1 MTRSKKNINTIISNQ
16 LLGIISEEDKKILQE
31 WTKKSEE
38 NQKKYNHLLNQNDL
52 TKKYNQYAKVDE
64 KYAWEIF
71 QNRYL
76 KNHQTYNWSILI
88 VRYAAFLILPLI
100 GLYLWLSNE
109 EANDKG
115 TNIPYEARV
124 AMIRS
129 ERMGKQKATLI
140 LANGQKV
147 KLQSP
152 LVRSLQDAHLTN
164 SSLKV
169 SPTKISKEDSEKRET
184 DINNNNQVY
193 TYKDSEFWVTFED
206 GTKVHLNYNTTLKYP
221 THFSPYY
228 RIVYLDGEAY
238 FQVAKDRSRPFLV
251 VTCSGI
257 VKQYGT
263 SFNVSTHEDLGTKV
277 VLVEGSV
284 SVIPKGEKENEYKI
298 KPGELAVM
306 QNNQNSVQ
314 ISKVDI
320 EPYVA
325 WNKGRFV
332 FEDCSL
338 EKLMLVISGWYNRN
352 ITFESED
359 IKRMRFTG
367 DIDRYESIVP
377 VINAIE
383 RVTGLNVEVTE
394 KNIIIKNVI
403 LTIRLM

>member
-1 MTRSKKNINTIISNQ
+1 MTRNKKSINSIISKQ
-16 LLGIISEEDKKILQE
+16 ILGTSSEEDKRKLKEWLQN
-31 WTKKSEE
+31 SEE
-38 NQKKYNHLLNQNDL
+38 NRKRYNHLLNQNDL
-52 TKKYNQYAKVDE
+52 IKRYNQYSRIDE
-64 KYAWEIF
+64 AHAWEVF
-71 QNRYL
+71 QNKYL
-76 KNHQTYNWSILI
+76 KNHHTHNWSRLLL
-88 VRYAAFLILPLI
+88 RCAAIMILPLL
-100 GLYLWLSNE
+100 GLYLWLSTVE
-109 EANDKG
+109 TNDKG
-115 TNIPYEARV
+115 TIIPYEARV

-152 LVRSLQDAHLTN
+152 LVRSLQDTQPTN
-164 SSLKV
+164 SSIKA
-169 SPTKISKEDSEKRET
+169 SPKEASEESAKKRET
-184 DINNNNQVY
+184 EINDNNRVY

-221 THFSPYY
+221 THFSPHY

-238 FQVAKDRSRPFLV
+238 FQVAKDNGRPFIV
-251 VTCSGI
+251 VTGSGI

-263 SFNVSTHEDLGTKV
+263 SFNVSTHEDLGTQV

-284 SVIPKGEKENEYKI
+284 SVIPKGEKEKEYKI

-332 FEDCSL
+332 FEECSL

-352 ITFESED
+352 ITFESDD
-359 IKRMRFTG
+359 IKKMRFTG
-367 DIDRYESIVP
+367 DIDRYESILP
-377 VINAIE
+377 VIKAIE
-383 RVTGLNVEVTE
+383 RVTGLKVEVTE
-394 KNIIIKNVI
+394 KSIIIKKRNI
-403 LTIRLM
+403 NY